1 MGSRKDMQWRPPL
14 KAARWTAGAIV
25 AGMLLA
31 TPGAAKNFGP
41 WGTPV
46 NAEDLDGSSDLINT
60 QWTDGCPIM
69 SPYDG
74 SLYMASDR
82 QLPGAQGGLDI
93 WIAPRSGD
101 GWGEPVNAGETI
113 NSGGAEF
120 CPTPARGNRFFFV
133 KRISA
138 SDTDIY
144 VVKKLPTGWGE
155 PEMLPK
161 GPGQI
166 NSDAEEW
173 SPSWYEA
180 PDGTEVLYFSS
191 TRDSS
196 TGPASP
202 AAKHDIFYSVDFGAA
217 QLAAGVVNTDDPA
230 FSDARPNV
238 RHDGLEIVFD
248 STRQG
253 GAPDLYTASR
263 SSVSAPWGNLQ
274 HLTTGA
280 TEINSSAAE
289 SRGSFSWDGTMLLF
303 GSTRAGSTDI
313 YVSYRDK
320 LTGRR

>member
-1 MGSRKDMQWRPPL
+1 MLSKGDIHWPAPL
-14 KAARWTAGAIV
+14 SALRWTASAIA
-25 AGMLLA
+25 AGMLIA
-31 TPGAAKNFGP
+31 APGAAKNFGP
-41 WGTPV
+41 WSTPV
-46 NAEDLDGSSDLINT
+46 NAEDLAGSSENVNT
-60 QWTDGCPIM
+60 QWTDGCPIL

-82 QLPGAQGGLDI
+82 VMDGAQGSLDI

-101 GWGEPVNAGETI
+101 GWGDPVNAGDTI
-113 NSGGAEF
+113 NTGGAEF

-133 KRISA
+133 RRSSA

-191 TRDSS
+191 TRNSS

-202 AAKHDIFYSVDFGAA
+202 AAKHDIYYSVNYGSA
-217 QLAAGVVNTDDPA
+217 QLAAGGVNTDNAA

-238 RHDGLEIVFD
+238 RRDGLEIVFD
-248 STRQG
+248 STRAG
-253 GAPDLYTASR
+253 GPPDLYTATR
-263 SSVSAPWGNLQ
+263 GSVSAAWGDPLR
-274 HLTTGA
+274 L
-280 TEINSSAAE
+280 
-289 SRGSFSWDGTMLLF
+289 
-303 GSTRAGSTDI
+303 
-313 YVSYRDK
+313 
-320 LTGRR
+320 